1 MSLFLHLF
9 SISRCLSANI
19 TLGTII
25 SSIIAM
31 PKGLSILGR
40 VEVTNMAVGPSA
52 PPIMPTFDICSFLLE
67 KYYFLFS
74 TTGTGASG
82 VMLSSV
88 TVQSTAQMRTPA
100 AAASRSA

>member
-52 PPIMPTFDICSFLLE
+52 PPIMPTFDICSFLL
-67 KYYFLFS
+67 KNYFLFS